1 MTTSGRRVSFLG
13 SGWIYWPL
21 CLIACALVAL
31 AVLGPEAERRL
42 DLERQ
47 CARMG
52 AEVGSLA
59 KARDQ
64 LQAAREALQADPTYV
79 EQVARHELGAVRP
92 GEIRL
97 PQPDEFASVRF
108 QPPADP
114 GAPGVASAKPGFA
127 LRSSHGRLA
136 LPGAE
141 PGPPAPPVLGF
152 LASFADPQVH
162 LMALVV
168 GGMLLAAAVLF
179 SIPTSPPRP
188 ARA

>member
-1 MTTSGRRVSFLG
+1 MKTPAQRAMPGGTGGLSASAQAAREARLS

-31 AVLGPEAERRL
+31 AILGPEAERRL
-42 DLERQ
+42 DLEQQ

-52 AEVGSLA
+52 AEVQSLA
-59 KARDQ
+59 QARDQ
-64 LQAAREALQADPTYV
+64 LQAAHEALQADPTYV

-108 QPPADP
+108 QPPAGP
-114 GAPGVASAKPGFA
+114 TAS
-127 LRSSHGRLA
+127 
-136 LPGAE
+136 
-141 PGPPAPPVLGF
+141 APPVLGF
-152 LASFADPQVH
+152 LASFADPQVR

-168 GGMLLAAAVLF
+168 GGVLLAAAVLF
-179 SIPTSPPRP
+179 SIPTSPPKA

>member
-52 AEVGSLA
+52 AEVQSLA
-59 KARDQ
+59 QARDQ
-64 LQAAREALQADPTYV
+64 LEAAREALQQDPTYV

-97 PQPDEFASVRF
+97 PQPDEFASVRL

-114 GAPGVASAKPGFA
+114 GAPG
-127 LRSSHGRLA
+127 
-136 LPGAE
+136 
-141 PGPPAPPVLGF
+141 PPAPPVLAF
-152 LASFADPQVH
+152 LASFADPQMRLV
-162 LMALVV
+162 ALVF
-168 GGMLLAAAVLF
+168 GGMLLGAAVLF
-179 SIPTSPPRP
+179 SIPTVQAKP

>member
-1 MTTSGRRVSFLG
+1 MTTSGRQVSFLG

-42 DLERQ
+42 NLEQQ
-47 CARMG
+47 CARMQ

-59 KARDQ
+59 QARDQ
-64 LQAAREALQADPTYV
+64 LQAAHEALQADPTYV

-97 PQPDEFASVRF
+97 PQPDEFASTRF
-108 QPPADP
+108 QPPTDP
-114 GAPGVASAKPGFA
+114 T
-127 LRSSHGRLA
+127 
-136 LPGAE
+136 
-141 PGPPAPPVLGF
+141 PPEPPVLEF
-152 LASFADPQVH
+152 LASFADPQMRLV
-162 LMALVV
+162 ALVV
-168 GGMLLAAAVLF
+168 GSVLLAAAVLF

>member
-1 MTTSGRRVSFLG
+1 MTTSGRWVSLLG

-42 DLERQ
+42 DLEQQ
-47 CARMG
+47 CARMQ

-59 KARDQ
+59 QARDQ
-64 LQAAREALQADPTYV
+64 LQAAHEALQADPTYV

-108 QPPADP
+108 QPPA
-114 GAPGVASAKPGFA
+114 
-127 LRSSHGRLA
+127 
-136 LPGAE
+136 E
-141 PGPPAPPVLGF
+141 PTSPAPPILEF
-152 LASFADPQVH
+152 LASFADPQVR

-168 GGMLLAAAVLF
+168 GGMLLAVAVLF
-179 SIPTSPPRP
+179 SIPTVEAKP

>member
-1 MTTSGRRVSFLG
+1 MTTSNRRVSFLG

-21 CLIACALVAL
+21 CLVACALVAL

-97 PQPDEFASVRF
+97 PQPDEFASTRF
-108 QPPADP
+108 QPPTDP
-114 GAPGVASAKPGFA
+114 T
-127 LRSSHGRLA
+127 
-136 LPGAE
+136 
-141 PGPPAPPVLGF
+141 PPAPPVLAF
-152 LASFADPQVH
+152 LASFADPHMRLV
-162 LMALVV
+162 ALVV
-168 GGMLLAAAVLF
+168 GGTLLGAAVLF
-179 SIPTSPPRP
+179 SIPTAEAKP

>member
-13 SGWIYWPL
+13 SSWIYWPL

-42 DLERQ
+42 DLEQQ
-47 CARMG
+47 CARMQ

-59 KARDQ
+59 QARDQ
-64 LQAAREALQADPTYV
+64 LQAAHEALQADPTYV

-97 PQPDEFASVRF
+97 PQPDEFASVQF
-108 QPPADP
+108 QPPTDP
-114 GAPGVASAKPGFA
+114 TS
-127 LRSSHGRLA
+127 
-136 LPGAE
+136 
-141 PGPPAPPVLGF
+141 PAPPVLGF
-152 LASFADPQVH
+152 LASFADPQVR
-162 LMALVV
+162 LLALVV

-179 SIPTSPPRP
+179 SIPTVEAKP

>member
-1 MTTSGRRVSFLG
+1 MTTSGQRVSFLG

-52 AEVGSLA
+52 AEVQSLA
-59 KARDQ
+59 QARDQ
-64 LQAAREALQADPTYV
+64 LEAAREALQQDPTYV

-114 GAPGVASAKPGFA
+114 T
-127 LRSSHGRLA
+127 
-136 LPGAE
+136 
-141 PGPPAPPVLGF
+141 PPAPPVLGF
-152 LASFADPQVH
+152 LASFADPQVR

-168 GGMLLAAAVLF
+168 GGMLLAVAVLF

>member
-21 CLIACALVAL
+21 CLVACALVAL

-42 DLERQ
+42 DLEQQ
-47 CARMG
+47 CARMQ

-59 KARDQ
+59 QARDQ
-64 LQAAREALQADPTYV
+64 LQAAHEALQADPTYV

-97 PQPDEFASVRF
+97 PQPDEFPSTRF

-114 GAPGVASAKPGFA
+114 A
-127 LRSSHGRLA
+127 
-136 LPGAE
+136 
-141 PGPPAPPVLGF
+141 PGPPAPPVLEF
-152 LASFADPQVH
+152 LASFADPQVR

-179 SIPTSPPRP
+179 SIPTVEAKP

>member
-42 DLERQ
+42 DLEQQ
-47 CARMG
+47 CARMQ

-59 KARDQ
+59 QARDQ
-64 LQAAREALQADPTYV
+64 LQAAHEALQADPTYV

-114 GAPGVASAKPGFA
+114 GAPGPS
-127 LRSSHGRLA
+127 
-136 LPGAE
+136 
-141 PGPPAPPVLGF
+141 APPVLEF
-152 LASFADPQVH
+152 LASFADPQ
-162 LMALVV
+162 MRLVSLV
-168 GGMLLAAAVLF
+168 FGGMLLAAAVIL
-179 SIPTSPPRP
+179 SLPTRRP
-188 ARA
+188 AAQAAGS

>member
-21 CLIACALVAL
+21 CLVACALVAL

-47 CARMG
+47 CARMQ

-59 KARDQ
+59 QARDQ
-64 LQAAREALQADPTYV
+64 LQAAHEALEKDPTYV

-114 GAPGVASAKPGFA
+114 T
-127 LRSSHGRLA
+127 
-136 LPGAE
+136 
-141 PGPPAPPVLGF
+141 PPAPPVLAF
-152 LASFADPQVH
+152 LASFADPQMRLV
-162 LMALVV
+162 ALVV
-168 GGMLLAAAVLF
+168 GGVLLAAVVLF
-179 SIPTSPPRP
+179 SIPTVRSRS

>member
-1 MTTSGRRVSFLG
+1 MTTSGQRVSFLG

-127 LRSSHGRLA
+127 L
-136 LPGAE
+136 AE
-141 PGPPAPPVLGF
+141 PGPPAPPILAF
-152 LASFADPQVH
+152 LASFADSQVR
-162 LMALVV
+162 LVALVF
-168 GGMLLAAAVLF
+168 GGMLLAVAVLF

>member
-42 DLERQ
+42 DLEQQ
-47 CARMG
+47 CARMR

-59 KARDQ
+59 QARDQ
-64 LQAAREALQADPTYV
+64 LEAAHEALQADPTYV

-114 GAPGVASAKPGFA
+114 T
-127 LRSSHGRLA
+127 
-136 LPGAE
+136 
-141 PGPPAPPVLGF
+141 PPAPPILGF
-152 LASFADPQVH
+152 LASFADPQVR

-168 GGMLLAAAVLF
+168 GGMLLAVAVLF
-179 SIPTSPPRP
+179 SIPTVEARP

>member
-1 MTTSGRRVSFLG
+1 VKTPAQMALPGGTGGLSASAQVAREARLS

-21 CLIACALVAL
+21 CLVACALIAL
-31 AVLGPEAERRL
+31 AILGPEAERRL
-42 DLERQ
+42 DLEQQ

-52 AEVGSLA
+52 AEVQSLA
-59 KARDQ
+59 QARDQ
-64 LQAAREALQADPTYV
+64 LQAAHEALQADPTYV

-114 GAPGVASAKPGFA
+114 SPNGA
-127 LRSSHGRLA
+127 
-136 LPGAE
+136 GAA
-141 PGPPAPPVLGF
+141 GPPALPALEF
-152 LASFADPQVH
+152 LASFADPQMR
-162 LMALVV
+162 LAALVV
-168 GGMLLAAAVLF
+168 GSVLLGVAVVL
-179 SIPTSPPRP
+179 SIPTVRPRP